1 MTVYP
6 MAVRCGFT
14 MEVQM
19 VGQKFQTMKD
29 CPAGILKGTEP
40 GKLMEVCVKC
50 ERISARKKK

>member
-6 MAVRCGFT
+6 MAVRCGFA

-29 CPAGILKGTEP
+29 CPEGISKGTEP
-40 GKLMEVCVKC
+40 GKLMEACVKC